1 MLGGPMYSR
10 GNELLKKA
18 MMFLPFLFSV
28 QFFLW
33 SNPIDGTPFAKFS
46 ELVFDKNNNW
56 TIEISISSYVGS
68 IDSIV
73 FRISD
78 KEARLNLSYPANRPQ
93 IGIITSERLTIPL
106 LIHRDGD
113 KIVIYTYS
121 TNPNSPTTRLV
132 RIDSVIYGNYPGA
145 TVGRPV
151 SGYSIMRNSYRYSSN
166 AITIDCITKSPSL
179 GAVNDT
185 LGLSGTLKGRIYDGD
200 NKLVTKLKV
209 LPASPC
215 YFVLETPLSID
226 SNGAYTTKI
235 FPTLCSPVSLTVRLV
250 DFEGWIDSV
259 EIEPFELM
267 DIRPDTVVVHD
278 IHLKDN
284 RYIVTSIKSEV
295 SRMNDELTL
304 INYPNPF
311 NLSTNFFVKIPDR
324 LKAKAG
330 NITIANLN
338 GQLVR
343 SIPIKESGSV
353 SWDGRDDGG
362 TIMPSGIYLYKLI
375 IDKQV
380 LKTGSMILLK

>member
-1 MLGGPMYSR
+1 MYDR
-10 GNELLKKA
+10 GSDLLRKA
-18 MMFLPFLFSV
+18 IMFLPFVFSV

-33 SNPIDGTPFAKFS
+33 SNPIDGVPFARFS
-46 ELVFDKNNNW
+46 ELVFDNNNNW
-56 TIEISISSYVGS
+56 TVEISISSYVGT

-78 KEARLNLSYPANRPQ
+78 KQARLNLSYPPNRTQ
-93 IGIITSERLTIPL
+93 IGIITSDSLTTPL
-106 LIHRDGD
+106 VINREGD

-121 TNPNSPTTRLV
+121 TNPNSPITRLV
-132 RIDSVIYGNYPGA
+132 RIDSVIFGNYPGA

-151 SGYSIMRNSYRYSSN
+151 SGYSILRYSYMYSSN
-166 AITIDCITKSPSL
+166 PITIDCVTKSPSL
-179 GAVNDT
+179 GVVNDT
-185 LGLSGTLKGRIYDGD
+185 IGLSGTLKGYIYDRD
-200 NKLVTKLKV
+200 NKIVTKLKV

-226 SNGAYTTKI
+226 SNGTYTSKI

-259 EIEPFELM
+259 AIEPFELK

-284 RYIVTSIKSEV
+284 RYIVTSVKSDV
-295 SRMNDELTL
+295 SKMNDELKL

-311 NLSTNFFVKIPDR
+311 NLSTTFFVKLPDR
-324 LKAKAG
+324 LKKKTG

-343 SIPIKESGSV
+343 TIPIREGGSV
-353 SWDGRDDGG
+353 SWDGRDAGG
-362 TIMPSGIYLYKLI
+362 SIMPSGIYYYKLI
-375 IDKQV
+375 IDTQV
-380 LKTGSMILLK
+380 LTTGSMILLK